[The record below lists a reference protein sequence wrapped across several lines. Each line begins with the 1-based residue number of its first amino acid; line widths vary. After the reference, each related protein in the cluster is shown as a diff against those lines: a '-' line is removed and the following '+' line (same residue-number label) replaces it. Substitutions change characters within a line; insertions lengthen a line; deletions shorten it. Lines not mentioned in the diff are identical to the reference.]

1 MNSLLIKHFE
11 RDYQSNRLSH
21 AFLVCN
27 TYYEEIKDDLEY
39 VLSNYFFDVNK
50 DLNDNPDLYIIKPTN
65 DKILKDEII
74 KLQESFMTYSLTNKN
89 KVYIIEEVEKMN
101 QHASN
106 SLLKFLEEPAQNIY
120 AILITSNLNKVLPTI
135 KSRCQILMI
144 DNKNDFNMVSY
155 DKDYI
160 NKILDIISGFEK
172 DGYDFLPYIYTNFN
186 KKIEKEDLK
195 SFIKVVKYFYEECL
209 NNILNNEIVNFK
221 DYRDYVIK
229 VSKLNDV
236 KKIVNKLYII
246 VKEENKLDYNLN
258 TNLFLDNL
266 LIRLEG
272 KYYE

>member
-1 MNSLLIKHFE
+1 
-11 RDYQSNRLSH
+11 
-21 AFLVCN
+21 
-27 TYYEEIKDDLEY
+27 
-39 VLSNYFFDVNK
+39 
-50 DLNDNPDLYIIKPTN
+50 
-65 DKILKDEII
+65 
-74 KLQESFMTYSLTNKN
+74 MTYSLTNKN

>member
-65 DKILKDEII
+65 GKILKDEII

-144 DNKNDFNMVSY
+144 DNKNDFNMLSY

-160 NKILDIISGFEK
+160 NKILDIISVFEK

-195 SFIKVVKYFYEECL
+195 SFIKVVKYFYEDCL

>member
-50 DLNDNPDLYIIKPTN
+50 NLIDNPDLYIIKPTN
-65 DKILKDEII
+65 GKILKEEIL

-144 DNKNDFNMVSY
+144 DNKNDFKMVSY

-172 DGYDFLPYIYTNFN
+172 EKYDFLPYIYANFN

-195 SFIKVVKYFYEECL
+195 NFIKVVKYFYEDCL
-209 NNILNNEIVNFK
+209 NNLLNSEIVNFK
-221 DYRDYVIK
+221 DYKDYVIN
-229 VSKLNDV
+229 VSSLNDV
-236 KKIVNKLYII
+236 KKVVNKLYII

>member
-65 DKILKDEII
+65 GKILKDEII

-160 NKILDIISGFEK
+160 NKILDIISKFEK